1 VSELERRRRG
11 EAGAGILAER
21 RHVVLHHEGRPPI
34 REPARYPP
42 PYKSVRFCMESGR
55 GFNGV
60 TLVQTWRRGDC
71 WPDFLR
77 ESADRQRPPPGAASP
92 ASSSMGSRLL
102 ERGGGLDQRAIH
114 GELTTPSARA
124 RLARGSPISPDRQH
138 GLEMCLALV
147 PLAGTLANACATP
160 GLFQCEEWDRITCR
174 PRGV

>member
-1 VSELERRRRG
+1 MSELERRRRG

-77 ESADRQRPPPGAASP
+77 ESADRQAPAAG
-92 ASSSMGSRLL
+92 GSLAGVL
-102 ERGGGLDQRAIH
+102 IDGPQA
-114 GELTTPSARA
+114 PRA
-124 RLARGSPISPDRQH
+124 RR
-138 GLEMCLALV
+138 
-147 PLAGTLANACATP
+147 
-160 GLFQCEEWDRITCR
+160 R
-174 PRGV
+174 PRSACHPRRIDDALGANSVSPRLADFS